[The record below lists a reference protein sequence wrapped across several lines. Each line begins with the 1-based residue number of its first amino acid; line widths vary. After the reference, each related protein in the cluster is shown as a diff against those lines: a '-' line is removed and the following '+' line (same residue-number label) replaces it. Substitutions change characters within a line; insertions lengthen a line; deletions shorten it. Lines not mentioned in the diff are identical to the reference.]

1 MQKVII
7 LSEEE
12 FEELKNS
19 SPSKI
24 LEATNASLHSKLELA
39 TQKIE
44 ELEKSNKTLRT
55 ANPDKFKESIP
66 NDSNDSWNIKKEKI
80 CAMYVANMVIKNNKA
95 LLNKSCEVTKTRL
108 KLVHGI
114 SVDIPEIK
122 SVIKGELPDYYSYN
136 AATYIMKLDWNKRRK
151 ALSEQIT

>member
-24 LEATNASLHSKLELA
+24 LEATNASLHSKLDLA
-39 TQKIE
+39 NKKIE

-55 ANPDKFKESIP
+55 ANPDKFKESVP
-66 NDSNDSWNIKKEKI
+66 DDSWDMKKERI

-108 KLVHGI
+108 KSVHDI
-114 SVDIPEIK
+114 DVDIREIK
-122 SVIKGELPDYYSYN
+122 SVIKGELPDYYIYN
-136 AATYIMKLDWNKRRK
+136 KSTYIMKLDWNKRGK
-151 ALSEQIT
+151 VLSEQIT